1 MSIKLLLEMNHVMG
15 TNILSRLKQ
24 KILWTDRIV
33 ARTCNEHVVSVTL
46 FFPESHHLNLSYAG
60 T

>member
-1 MSIKLLLEMNHVMG
+1 MNHVMG
-15 TNILSRLKQ
+15 TSILSRLKQ